1 MVKDRRA
8 RAGNYFTTVALAN
21 IVAVIVDTMRE
32 ADVPNDI
39 VHHFIDELERLNALT
54 LHGSPAEFMA
64 FLTETLRGTVPH
76 ND

>member
-21 IVAVIVDTMRE
+21 VVAVIVDTMRE
-32 ADVPNDI
+32 ADVPNDK
-39 VHHFIDELERLNALT
+39 VHHFINELERLNALT
-54 LHGSPAEFMA
+54 LHGDAAEFMS
-64 FLTETLRGTVPH
+64 FLADVLRGSVPV